1 MDYSNYNRNSDEIW
15 CSWPIILLALYMFF
29 PLGIYLIIKKQTL
42 HRRNIFTMGQ
52 KTLSS
57 AISLIICGGILYL
70 PKIIYSFI
78 NNTDDLKIIV
88 ESYFYKKVITFGNL
102 FIILGIIVL
111 IIAIYQKSKGK
122 RYRKYISLVVNK
134 EIEDLN
140 IISTKMQLSH
150 SVVLKDL
157 TVMIDRGYLKNYD
170 IDEDSNRIFNVDEEK
185 RKKEEK
191 IRNIRVVQ
199 CPNCH
204 ANNKLTEKIG
214 KCEFCN
220 SYIE

>member
-1 MDYSNYNRNSDEIW
+1 MDYSNYNRNSEEVW
-15 CSWPIILLALYMFF
+15 CSWPVILVALYIFF

-42 HRRNIFTMGQ
+42 HRRNIFTIGQ

-57 AISLIICGGILYL
+57 AVSLIICGLVLYL
-70 PKIIYSFI
+70 PNIIFYFV
-78 NNTDDLKIIV
+78 NDTNDLKVIV
-88 ESYFYKKVITFGNL
+88 ESNFYKKVLDVGNL
-102 FIILGIIVL
+102 FILLGIIVL
-111 IIAIYQKSKGK
+111 IIAIYQKNKGK

-140 IISTKMQLSH
+140 MVSSKMQLSK

-157 TVMIDRGYLKNYD
+157 TTMIDKGYLENYD
-170 IDEDSNRIFNVDEEK
+170 LDEDENRIFNVEREK
-185 RKKEEK
+185 RKREEK
-191 IRNIRVVQ
+191 SKNTRVVQ

-204 ANNKLTEKIG
+204 ANNKLNEKIG